1 MPFTSLGNRRL
12 AKPDGVTIYMLERLG
27 NQLFMYAAGLA
38 QARRLGVP
46 CYVNLAFY
54 RNRRPRRAYDKSWE
68 LGLFDSDVVV
78 PEGDEFHRPVF
89 SALPTVPVATMWH
102 NRIAP
107 VLPFQGPPVF
117 MEASFRYDPRVQSIE
132 PGTTIVGMFQA
143 WRYFA
148 NVASEIRTRVSTL
161 LRPSDWYMSMAREL
175 SPGSGAIALN
185 VRRGDYMEP
194 RQRRTQG
201 LAERDYYERSL
212 RHLRRMGLDGPVYV
226 ASDSLEGVLE
236 ELKTIAE
243 FVPIAPPPDVPAL
256 EVMLL
261 LARADG
267 LVAANSSFSW
277 WAGFLGDRPD
287 HVVVAPRPWFT
298 RSDLDTRDLL
308 PRSWLTLD
316 RENED

>member
-1 MPFTSLGNRRL
+1 
-12 AKPDGVTIYMLERLG
+12 MLERLG

-54 RNRRPRRAYDKSWE
+54 RNRRPTRSFNKSWD
-68 LGLFDSDVVV
+68 LGIFDSDIIV
-78 PEGDEFHRPVF
+78 PEGDEFHRRIF
-89 SALPTVPVATMWH
+89 RALPTVKAATIWR

-117 MEASFRYDPRVQSIE
+117 MESSFRYDERIEGIE
-132 PGTTIVGMFQA
+132 PGTTIIGMFQA
-143 WRYFA
+143 WQYFA
-148 NVASEIRTRVSTL
+148 DIASEIRTRVSTL
-161 LRPSDWYMSMAREL
+161 LRPSDWYTSMVRKL

-194 RQRRTQG
+194 RQRGIQG
-201 LAERDYYERSL
+201 LAKRGYYERSL
-212 RHLRRMGLDGPVYV
+212 RHLRRLGLDGPVFV
-226 ASDSLEGVLE
+226 ASDSLEDVLV
-236 ELKTIAE
+236 ELKGIAD
-243 FVPIAPPPDVPAL
+243 FVPIAPPSEANPL

-298 RSDLDTRDLL
+298 RSDFDTRDLL

-316 RENED
+316 RDNEDQSPDWRDG